1 MRVFTGCT
9 ILLLAW
15 AGLARAEN
23 WPAWRGPRGDG
34 TSAETGLPTSWSPT
48 ENVRWKAR
56 LPGPGNSTPVVWG
69 DRVFLT
75 QSLDRKGTQ
84 RAVLCFGRKG
94 GKLRWQRSVPF
105 RGEEPTHATN
115 PYCSASPVTDG
126 ERVIAS
132 HGSAGVVCYDLDGKQ
147 LWHRDLG
154 RFVHVWGTAA
164 SPVLYGDL
172 VLLNCGPGERT
183 FLLALDK
190 RTGKDVWKA
199 DEPGGKSGL
208 KGPGEWVGSWSTPRV
223 VRVRGRDQFLMSWPT
238 AVKAYDPRTGAVLWT
253 CGGLGRLVYTSPLA
267 TPEVVV
273 AMSGFHGPA
282 LAVRTGGQGDVTRT
296 HRLWHHTRKNPQR
309 IGSGVILGEYLYVA
323 NAGPGTVQCI
333 ELRTGEDRWGGR
345 RLGGAFWASLVLADG
360 RLYATDQEGDTY
372 VLAARPEFALLGR
385 NRLGEP
391 TNASPAVSG
400 GALFLRTHEH
410 LWCVGRPAGQAPR

>member
-1 MRVFTGCT
+1 MRMLTGCT
-9 ILLLAW
+9 ILLLGW

-34 TSAETGLPTSWSPT
+34 TSAETGLPVSWSRT

-56 LPGPGNSTPVVWG
+56 LPGPGNSSPVVWG
-69 DRVFLT
+69 ERVFLT
-75 QSLDRKGTQ
+75 QALDRKGTQ
-84 RAVLCFGRKG
+84 RAVLCFARGDGR
-94 GKLRWQRSVPF
+94 LLWQRTVPF
-105 RGEEPTHATN
+105 RGEEATHATN

-126 ERVIAS
+126 ERVIAA
-132 HGSAGVVCYDLDGKQ
+132 HGSAGVVCYDLDGKE

-199 DEPGGKSGL
+199 DEPGGKSGT
-208 KGPGEWVGSWSTPRV
+208 KGQSEWVGSWSTPRV
-223 VRVRGRDQFLMSWPT
+223 VPVQGRDQLIMTWPN
-238 AVKAYDPRTGAVLWT
+238 AVKAYDPQTGAVLWT
-253 CGGLGRLVYTSPLA
+253 CGGLTPLVYTSPLA

-273 AMSGFHGPA
+273 AMSGFHGAA
-282 LAVRTGGQGDVTRT
+282 LAVRTGGRGDVTGT
-296 HRLWHHTRKNPQR
+296 HRLWHHTRPNPQR
-309 IGSGVILGEYLYVA
+309 IGSGVIAGEYLYMT
-323 NAGPGTVQCI
+323 NAGPGTVQCL
-333 ELRTGEDRWGGR
+333 ELKTGKDRWGGK
-345 RLGGAFWASLVLADG
+345 RLGGAFWGSLVLADG

-372 VLAARPEFALLGR
+372 VLAAQPEFELLGQ
-385 NRLGEP
+385 NRLNEAC
-391 TNASPAVSG
+391 NASPAVSG
-400 GALFLRTHEH
+400 GAIFLHTHEH
-410 LWCVGRPAGQAPR
+410 LWCIAGPPVPAPR